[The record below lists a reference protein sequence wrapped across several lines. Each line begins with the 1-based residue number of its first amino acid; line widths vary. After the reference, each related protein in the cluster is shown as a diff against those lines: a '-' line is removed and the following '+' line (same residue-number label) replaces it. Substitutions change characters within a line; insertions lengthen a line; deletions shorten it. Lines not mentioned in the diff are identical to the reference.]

1 MRGKDCFFCSRSH
14 RPCGPRSTVIQKRPG
29 PSVNDYRKKHKSSL
43 QELSKVKHLLRP
55 EVSPCFSAFFVSG
68 RSKGWWSL
76 AVCTEAGCLVGQRRG
91 NKLRWVCE
99 VDFDATSTP
108 SLFQALR
115 AGLDWHPRTPSWT
128 HFRNLALDPQS
139 QALDISF
146 FNLYTPWKWNMTP

>member
-1 MRGKDCFFCSRSH
+1 M
-14 RPCGPRSTVIQKRPG
+14 
-29 PSVNDYRKKHKSSL
+29 
-43 QELSKVKHLLRP
+43 KHLLRP

-128 HFRNLALDPQS
+128 HFQETWLWILKARLW
-139 QALDISF
+139 ISLSSTF
-146 FNLYTPWKWNMTP
+146 TLPGSGT